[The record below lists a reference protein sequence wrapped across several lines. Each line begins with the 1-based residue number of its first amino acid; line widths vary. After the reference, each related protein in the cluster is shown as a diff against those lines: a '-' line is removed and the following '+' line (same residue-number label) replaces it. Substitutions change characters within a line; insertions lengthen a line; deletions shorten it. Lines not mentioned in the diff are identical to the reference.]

1 MDVRE
6 NLNVRNVN
14 NIVSEKIFFHDYN
27 KEKYKNFLYPILAGV
42 SEPDK
47 NYFFQRAESDPC
59 NPYMYVMEYIAKGK
73 GYCGRTKCGKIHE
86 STGLGE
92 KTSDCRAFLWV
103 S

>member
-27 KEKYKNFLYPILAGV
+27 KEKYKNFLYPVLAGV

-47 NYFFQRAESDPC
+47 NYFF
-59 NPYMYVMEYIAKGK
+59 
-73 GYCGRTKCGKIHE
+73 
-86 STGLGE
+86 
-92 KTSDCRAFLWV
+92 
-103 S
+103 